1 MRIFVYKHN
10 QYNKM
15 NILEQLITQGYAQK
29 DFDLLEGK
37 LKFTLKSLSGK
48 EQMAIEA
55 WMKDVSGT
63 PVFVV
68 HNFTLRMLTFGLVS
82 YQDNKFEGKSPQEK
96 LEFVEALDTSV
107 IDLITESQKK
117 FYEDC
122 KKAVNPDAIES
133 LSKTQS
139 QDSDSS

>member
-1 MRIFVYKHN
+1 ME
-10 QYNKM
+10 
-15 NILEQLITQGYAQK
+15 ILEQLILNGTAQK
-29 DFDLLEGK
+29 DFDLLKGK
-37 LKFTLKSLSGK
+37 IKFTLKSLSGK

-82 YQDNKFEGKSPQEK
+82 FQDNKFEGKSPQEK

-107 IDLITESQKK
+107 IDLITESQKN
-117 FYEDC
+117 FYKDC
-122 KKAVNPDAIES
+122 KKAVNPDAIEN
-133 LSKTQS
+133 LSQTPLV
-139 QDSDSS
+139 DSDSN